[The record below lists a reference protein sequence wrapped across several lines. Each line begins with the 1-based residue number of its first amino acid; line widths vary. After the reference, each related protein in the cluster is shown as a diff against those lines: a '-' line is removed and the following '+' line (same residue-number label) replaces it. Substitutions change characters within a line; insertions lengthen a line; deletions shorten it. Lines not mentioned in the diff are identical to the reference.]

1 MSRLVREWNI
11 GSKVR
16 HSGCPEWGVGVVTA
30 AQSLVQEG
38 VRCQRLT
45 IRFDKVGSKTISTAF
60 ANLLGASDSP
70 AFATAPNS
78 SSAFSNIGSAQGSNP
93 MTSTDS
99 ILNREAKAAT
109 EETFL
114 RLPEL
119 ATDPFATL
127 SKRAAATLALY
138 RFTPSGASL
147 LDWAVM
153 QSGMRDPLSRYN
165 RHELETLFH
174 RFRQNLDAHA
184 RKTLKELKKLDPAA
198 FSQVLSQAG
207 PEAQAAVRRIDI
219 NR

>member
-1 MSRLVREWNI
+1 MSNLVRDWNV

-16 HSGCPEWGVGVVTA
+16 HSERPEWGVGVVTA

-60 ANLLGASDSP
+60 AKLLGASDMPEVSP
-70 AFATAPNS
+70 SGFSLGKATMS
-78 SSAFSNIGSAQGSNP
+78 
-93 MTSTDS
+93 TSDN
-99 ILNREAKAAT
+99 ILNLEAKAAT
-109 EETFL
+109 EDTFL
-114 RLPEL
+114 KLPEA
-119 ATDPFATL
+119 ATDPFSTL
-127 SKRAAATLALY
+127 QKRAAATLNLY

-165 RHELETLFH
+165 RHELETLFN
-174 RFRQNLDAHA
+174 RFRQNLDAHT
-184 RKTLKELKKLDPAA
+184 RKTLKELKKLDAAA
-198 FSQVLSQAG
+198 FSQTLSQAS

>member
-1 MSRLVREWNI
+1 MSQLAREWNV

-16 HSGCPEWGVGVVTA
+16 HPGRPEWGVGVVTS

-45 IRFDKVGSKTISTAF
+45 IRFDKVGSKTLSTAF
-60 ANLLGASDSP
+60 ATLLGASDNPPFVSARP
-70 AFATAPNS
+70 S
-78 SSAFSNIGSAQGSNP
+78 SETTSMS
-93 MTSTDS
+93 STDA
-99 ILNREAKAAT
+99 ILSREAKAAT

-114 RLPEL
+114 RLPDD
-119 ATDPFATL
+119 ATDPFVTL
-127 SKRAAATLALY
+127 AKRAAATLNLY

-165 RHELETLFH
+165 RHELETLFQ

-184 RKTLKELKKLDPAA
+184 RKTLKELKKVDAAA
-198 FSQVLSQAG
+198 FAQVLSQAS

>member
-1 MSRLVREWNI
+1 MPQLEREWNV

-16 HSGCPEWGVGVVTA
+16 HTERPEWGVGVVTA

-38 VRCQRLT
+38 IRCQRLT
-45 IRFDKVGSKTISTAF
+45 VRFDKVGSKTLSTAF
-60 ANLLGASDSP
+60 ANLMGATES
-70 AFATAPNS
+70 FTHAPMS
-78 SSAFSNIGSAQGSNP
+78 SSGSDTMS
-93 MTSTDS
+93 TTDS
-99 ILNREAKAAT
+99 ILNLESKAAT

-114 RLPEL
+114 RIPE
-119 ATDPFATL
+119 AASDPFSTL
-127 SKRAAATLALY
+127 PKRAAATLALY

-165 RHELETLFH
+165 RHELETLFN
-174 RFRQNLDAHA
+174 RFRQNLDNHA
-184 RKTLKELKKLDPAA
+184 RKTLKELKKQDAAA
-198 FSQVLSQAG
+198 FSLVLSQAT